1 MAPSLPPGPPLPVLR
16 NLMAQWSVFSTATP
30 SKSCTTNKLNASG
43 LPGWINSRSVQ
54 KKTAQERWTAY
65 HAASVINLEG
75 PIMDEG
81 RTPTSCWDLS

>member
-1 MAPSLPPGPPLPVLR
+1 MPLTIRPRHLRSPAPPI
-16 NLMAQWSVFSTATP
+16 
-30 SKSCTTNKLNASG
+30 KLNASV

-65 HAASVINLEG
+65 HAAPVINLEG

-81 RTPTSCWDLS
+81 RTPTSCWNLS